1 MLTKEEYLAKMKAQL
16 DEWQVDLEALGSK
29 ASEASEEAKVKVQ
42 EQITELRAK
51 WDEGHAR
58 REEIKN
64 EADEKWEELK
74 DEAEVKWEEL
84 KVGVKDSIERVKS
97 YFS

>member
-16 DEWQVDLEALGSK
+16 DEWQVDLEALGAK
-29 ASEASEEAKVKVQ
+29 AGEVSDDAKAKVH
-42 EQITELRAK
+42 EQIAELRAK

-58 REEIKN
+58 REEITN
-64 EADEKWEELK
+64 AADEKWEELK
-74 DEAEVKWEEL
+74 DDAEVKWEEF